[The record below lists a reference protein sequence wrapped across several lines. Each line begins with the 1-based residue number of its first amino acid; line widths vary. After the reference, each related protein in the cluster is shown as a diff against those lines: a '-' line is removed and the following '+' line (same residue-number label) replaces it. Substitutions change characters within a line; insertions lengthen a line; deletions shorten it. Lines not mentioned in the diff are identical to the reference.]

1 MDGHVWKCVVWNCG
15 ISLDL
20 TKNSGLLQSIPMQFI
35 ACWGLICS
43 CCPVMSQFS
52 LLYPLVGF
60 WAQPWLKTFKG
71 PYLNP
76 RNIRWSSGFI
86 NTCGFTGFEDNFN
99 GHLGT
104 WARKIWIVQI
114 WNQHKMLQALV
125 LDDDIRWHLN
135 RTIFI
140 STIPTIDA
148 QKIPGVTQKWS

>member
-60 WAQPWLKTFKG
+60 WAQPWLKTFKDHIWIQETSDEAQV
-71 PYLNP
+71 LSTHVASQDLKT
-76 RNIRWSSGFI
+76 ISM
-86 NTCGFTGFEDNFN
+86 
-99 GHLGT
+99 GT

-135 RTIFI
+135 RTNFI